1 MNTKMNL
8 VTINGPL
15 GCGKTWTVDRISAMN
30 QNVIFHRVSW
40 QDSLKKAAMALLGVP
55 IHFSYDL
62 FKKTDYYGKTGR
74 QWMIDLSEGFV
85 KQHDPLFFSK
95 VMHSTMQ
102 MEHANH
108 ALMTHKKHV
117 FIADSNGFENELDY
131 FRVQEDVNLLACSI
145 EPLHLRERRGLPW
158 IDGDSRFNLAAKCT
172 LVAEDSTEMLG
183 KLNAALQRRN
193 WI

>member
-8 VTINGPL
+8 VTLNGPL
-15 GCGKTWTVDRISAMN
+15 GCGKTWTADRVAAVN
-30 QNVIFHRVSW
+30 PDVLFHRVSW
-40 QDSLKKAAMALLGVP
+40 QDCLRRAAMALLGVKE
-55 IHFSYDL
+55 IQVSYDL

-74 QWMIDLSEGFV
+74 QWMIDLSEGFA

-95 VMHSTMQ
+95 VMHDTMR
-102 MEHANH
+102 NVICVPN
-108 ALMTHKKHV
+108 KKHV

-145 EPLHLRERRGLPW
+145 EPLHLQDRRGLPW